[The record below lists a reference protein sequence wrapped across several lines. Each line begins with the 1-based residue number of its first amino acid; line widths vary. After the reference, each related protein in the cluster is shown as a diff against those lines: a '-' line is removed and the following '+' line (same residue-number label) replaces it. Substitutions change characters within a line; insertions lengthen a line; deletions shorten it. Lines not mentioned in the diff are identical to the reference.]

1 MIKKIFTKITEKLL
15 KAGKAFSKAPQ
26 KPLEATQD
34 LTTNKEEKPDVEAHT
49 SPQEAMD
56 ILVKDTQDSGMD
68 YPGEMTTSIEGMI
81 EIASHEGLCLT
92 KYKDSVGVWTI
103 AIGATRTEIPDI
115 ARWPADKQLSI
126 QECFDLFKKSLV
138 KYEKAV
144 RRGLKVDVPQHAFD
158 ALVSWCY
165 NVGTG
170 WVKKATVIKLI
181 NKGVPVSD
189 KRIYNALMMYKKP
202 PEIIGRRKK
211 EAILL
216 TTGKYS
222 NTGKVLVF
230 PVSKRFKPI
239 YSRGYKIDVKK
250 YL

>member
-1 MIKKIFTKITEKLL
+1 MIKKIFTTLTAAVL
-15 KAGKAFSKAPQ
+15 KAGKAFSNAPEQ
-26 KPLEATQD
+26 PVEPTKEVSTK
-34 LTTNKEEKPDVEAHT
+34 NKEKPNVEQIQASEKKVEKVLEKNTA
-49 SPQEAMD
+49 E
-56 ILVKDTQDSGMD
+56 
-68 YPGEMTTSIEGMI
+68 PGVMTTSLEGMI

-115 ARWPADKQLSI
+115 AKWPTDKKLSI
-126 QECFDLFKKSLV
+126 EECFELFKGSLG
-138 KYEKAV
+138 KYEKAI
-144 RRGLKVDVPQHAFD
+144 RRTLKVDVPQHAFD
-158 ALVSWCY
+158 ALVSWAY
-165 NVGTG
+165 NVGGG
-170 WVKKATVIKLI
+170 WAKKATVIKLI

-189 KRIYNALMMYKKP
+189 RRVYNALMMYKKP
-202 PEIIGRRKK
+202 PEIISRRQK

-230 PVSKRFKPI
+230 PVSKKSFKPI
-239 YSRGYKIDVKK
+239 YGKGYKIDVRK

>member
-1 MIKKIFTKITEKLL
+1 MIKKIFTTITKSLL
-15 KAGKAFSKAPQ
+15 KAGKSFSRHTEEEITENPVLA
-26 KPLEATQD
+26 
-34 LTTNKEEKPDVEAHT
+34 TNKTEKPVTEQLIVPQVDNKLMST
-49 SPQEAMD
+49 S
-56 ILVKDTQDSGMD
+56 L
-68 YPGEMTTSIEGMI
+68 EGMI
-81 EIASHEGLCLT
+81 EIASHEGICLT

-115 ARWPADKQLSI
+115 ARWPADKKLSI
-126 QECFDLFKKSLV
+126 EECFELFKKSLV

-222 NTGKVLVF
+222 NNGKVLVF
-230 PVSKRFKPI
+230 PVSRRFSPI
-239 YSRGYKIDVKK
+239 YSRGYRVNVRE
-250 YL
+250 YLE